1 MIGKKYNG
9 KRSKMDT
16 VKKQNITVLII
27 CVIVVAV
34 TTIFEEI
41 AKEDVT
47 LPQAFTFNDEH
58 QEIEIVDKEPPIPSV
73 DEELV
78 QNDQIVGEE
87 LEVDSKNNVNY
98 IKLEDDPNADDAAM
112 VSENTK
118 GLLNGTKNYPVRTDG
133 KRVVYLTFDDGPST
147 TNTPQIL
154 DILDQYNVKATF
166 FVLGKMLEAGNGEK
180 DVLKDIAE
188 NGHAIANHTYGH
200 DYAYLYPNG
209 TMNVDNIVSDV
220 EKNNDIMKEILGDD
234 FSTRVIR
241 FPGGYWSWEG
251 RTPMRDK
258 MIETGYCNIDWN
270 ALNEDAQGAAK
281 TAEELVQKTK
291 ENIERLGPDAD
302 SVVLLM
308 HDTYGKEETVKA
320 LPQIIEYLQDKGF
333 EFRTIK

>member
-1 MIGKKYNG
+1 MIGKKYNS

-34 TTIFEEI
+34 TIIGVQFIPKKENSTLKESI
-41 AKEDVT
+41 ASNKENGSLDESNKED
-47 LPQAFTFNDEH
+47 
-58 QEIEIVDKEPPIPSV
+58 
-73 DEELV
+73 ELV
-78 QNDQIVGEE
+78 QNDQVVGEE

-98 IKLEDDPNADDAAM
+98 IKLEDDPNADDAVM

-270 ALNEDAQGAAK
+270 ALNEDAQGAVK
-281 TAEELVQKTK
+281 TADELVQKTK

>member
-1 MIGKKYNG
+1 MIGKKYNS

-16 VKKQNITVLII
+16 IKKQNITVLII

-34 TTIFEEI
+34 TIIGVQFIPKKENSTLKESI
-41 AKEDVT
+41 ASNKENGSLDESNKED
-47 LPQAFTFNDEH
+47 
-58 QEIEIVDKEPPIPSV
+58 
-73 DEELV
+73 ELV

-241 FPGGYWSWEG
+241 FPGGYW
-251 RTPMRDK
+251 
-258 MIETGYCNIDWN
+258 
-270 ALNEDAQGAAK
+270 
-281 TAEELVQKTK
+281 
-291 ENIERLGPDAD
+291 
-302 SVVLLM
+302 
-308 HDTYGKEETVKA
+308 
-320 LPQIIEYLQDKGF
+320 
-333 EFRTIK
+333 

>member
-34 TTIFEEI
+34 TIIGVQFIPKKENSTLKESI
-41 AKEDVT
+41 ASNKENGSLDGSNKED
-47 LPQAFTFNDEH
+47 
-58 QEIEIVDKEPPIPSV
+58 
-73 DEELV
+73 ELV

-87 LEVDSKNNVNY
+87 
-98 IKLEDDPNADDAAM
+98 LEDDPNADDAAM

-241 FPGGYWSWEG
+241 FPGGYWSWAG

-258 MIETGYCNIDWN
+258 MIDTG
-270 ALNEDAQGAAK
+270 
-281 TAEELVQKTK
+281 
-291 ENIERLGPDAD
+291 
-302 SVVLLM
+302 
-308 HDTYGKEETVKA
+308 
-320 LPQIIEYLQDKGF
+320 
-333 EFRTIK
+333 

>member
-34 TTIFEEI
+34 TIIGVQFIPKKENSTLKESI
-41 AKEDVT
+41 ASNKENGSLDGS
-47 LPQAFTFNDEH
+47 N
-58 QEIEIVDKEPPIPSV
+58 K
-73 DEELV
+73 
-78 QNDQIVGEE
+78 NDQIVGEE

>member
-1 MIGKKYNG
+1 MIGKKYNRN
-9 KRSKMDT
+9 RSKMDT
-16 VKKQNITVLII
+16 IKKQNITVLII

-34 TTIFEEI
+34 TIVGVQFISKKENNTLQENI
-41 AKEDVT
+41 ASNKENNSSDEVNKED
-47 LPQAFTFNDEH
+47 
-58 QEIEIVDKEPPIPSV
+58 
-73 DEELV
+73 ELV
-78 QNDQIVGEE
+78 QNDEIIEE
-87 LEVDSKNNVNY
+87 EQEAEVNSENNSNY

-112 VSENTK
+112 VAENTK
-118 GLLNGTKNYPVRTDG
+118 GILNGTKSYPVRTDG
-133 KRVVYLTFDDGPST
+133 KKVVYLTFDDGPST
-147 TNTPQIL
+147 TNTPQVL
-154 DILDQYNVKATF
+154 DVLDRYNVKATF
-166 FVLGKMLEAGNGEK
+166 FVLGKMLEAGDEEK
-180 DVLKDIAE
+180 NILKEIAK

-200 DYAYLYPNG
+200 DYTYLYPNG

-220 EKNNDIMKEILGDD
+220 EKNNNIMKEILGDD

-270 ALNEDAQGAAK
+270 ALNEDAQGHNKNAD
-281 TAEELVQKTK
+281 ELVQKAK

-320 LPQIIEYLQDKGF
+320 LPQIIEYLQSKGF

>member
-1 MIGKKYNG
+1 MIGKKYNS

-16 VKKQNITVLII
+16 IKKQNITVLII

-34 TTIFEEI
+34 TIIGVQFIPKKENSTLKESI
-41 AKEDVT
+41 ASNKENGSLDESNKED
-47 LPQAFTFNDEH
+47 
-58 QEIEIVDKEPPIPSV
+58 
-73 DEELV
+73 ELV
-78 QNDQIVGEE
+78 QNDQVVGEE

-154 DILDQYNVKATF
+154 DIFNVKATF

>member
-1 MIGKKYNG
+1 MIGKKYNS

-16 VKKQNITVLII
+16 IKKQNITVLII

-34 TTIFEEI
+34 TIIGVQFIPKKENSTLKESI
-41 AKEDVT
+41 ASNKENGSLDESNKED
-47 LPQAFTFNDEH
+47 
-58 QEIEIVDKEPPIPSV
+58 
-73 DEELV
+73 ELV

-112 VSENTK
+112 VAENTK

-220 EKNNDIMKEILGDD
+220 EKNNDIMKEILG
-234 FSTRVIR
+234 
-241 FPGGYWSWEG
+241 GYWSWEG

-270 ALNEDAQGAAK
+270 ALNEDAQGAVK
-281 TAEELVQKTK
+281 TADELVQKTK

>member
-1 MIGKKYNG
+1 MQK
-9 KRSKMDT
+9 KRSNRGRYRKQKKKKNIIILIT
-16 VKKQNITVLII
+16 CALIISSAVIGTKLVLKQNKGNVQ
-27 CVIVVAV
+27 V
-34 TTIFEEI
+34 TTKPNEE
-41 AKEDVT
+41 T
-47 LPQAFTFNDEH
+47 NSQ
-58 QEIEIVDKEPPIPSV
+58 DKEVV
-73 DEELV
+73 DNFEDKEV
-78 QNDQIVGEE
+78 TGNSEE
-87 LEVDSKNNVNY
+87 LESNIVDNSGY
-98 IKLEDDPNADDAAM
+98 LSFEEDPNADDAAM

-133 KRVVYLTFDDGPST
+133 KKVVYLTFDDGPST

-270 ALNEDAQGAAK
+270 ALNEDAQGAVK
-281 TAEELVQKTK
+281 TADELVQKTK

>member
-1 MIGKKYNG
+1 
-9 KRSKMDT
+9 
-16 VKKQNITVLII
+16 
-27 CVIVVAV
+27 
-34 TTIFEEI
+34 
-41 AKEDVT
+41 
-47 LPQAFTFNDEH
+47 
-58 QEIEIVDKEPPIPSV
+58 
-73 DEELV
+73 
-78 QNDQIVGEE
+78 
-87 LEVDSKNNVNY
+87 
-98 IKLEDDPNADDAAM
+98 M

-241 FPGGYWSWEG
+241 LPGGYWSWEG

-270 ALNEDAQGAAK
+270 ALNEDAQGAVK
-281 TAEELVQKTK
+281 TADELVQKTK

>member
-34 TTIFEEI
+34 TIIGVQFI
-41 AKEDVT
+41 PNKED
-47 LPQAFTFNDEH
+47 
-58 QEIEIVDKEPPIPSV
+58 
-73 DEELV
+73 ELV

>member
-1 MIGKKYNG
+1 MIGKKYNS

-34 TTIFEEI
+34 TIIGVQFIPKKENSTLKESI
-41 AKEDVT
+41 ASNKENGSLDGSNKED
-47 LPQAFTFNDEH
+47 
-58 QEIEIVDKEPPIPSV
+58 
-73 DEELV
+73 ELV

-200 DYAYLYPNG
+200 VYAYLYPNG

-270 ALNEDAQGAAK
+270 ALNEDAQGAVK
-281 TAEELVQKTK
+281 TADELVQKTK

>member
-1 MIGKKYNG
+1 MIGKKYNS

-34 TTIFEEI
+34 TIIGVQFIPKKENSTLKESI
-41 AKEDVT
+41 ASNKED
-47 LPQAFTFNDEH
+47 
-58 QEIEIVDKEPPIPSV
+58 
-73 DEELV
+73 ELV

-281 TAEELVQKTK
+281 TADELVQKTK

>member
-1 MIGKKYNG
+1 MIGKKYNS

-34 TTIFEEI
+34 TIIGVQFIPKKENSTLKESI
-41 AKEDVT
+41 ASNKENGSLDESNKED
-47 LPQAFTFNDEH
+47 
-58 QEIEIVDKEPPIPSV
+58 
-73 DEELV
+73 ELV
-78 QNDQIVGEE
+78 QNDQVVGEE

-166 FVLGKMLEAGNGEK
+166 FVLGSSIDKSDEAKEI
-180 DVLKDIAE
+180 LKE
-188 NGHAIANHTYGH
+188 EVKRGHAIANHTYGH
-200 DYAYLYPNG
+200 DYSYLYPNR
-209 TMNVDNIVSDV
+209 TMNVNNIVSDL
-220 EKNNDIMKEILGDD
+220 EKSQNSMKAVLGED

-241 FPGGYWSWEG
+241 LPGGYWSWEG
-251 RTPMRDK
+251 RTAMK
-258 MIETGYCNIDWN
+258 EAMEQNGYYNVDWN
-270 ALNEDAQGAAK
+270 ALNKDAEGKMKNAD
-281 TAEELVQKTK
+281 ELVQCTK
-291 ENIERLGPDAD
+291 ESVEALGPNAD

-320 LPQIIEYLQDKGF
+320 LPRIIEYLQSQGF

>member
-1 MIGKKYNG
+1 MIGKKYNS

-34 TTIFEEI
+34 TIIGVQFIPKKENSTLKESI
-41 AKEDVT
+41 ASNKENGSLDGSNKED
-47 LPQAFTFNDEH
+47 
-58 QEIEIVDKEPPIPSV
+58 
-73 DEELV
+73 ELV

-147 TNTPQIL
+147 TNTPQVL
-154 DILDQYNVKATF
+154 DILDKYNVKATF
-166 FVLGKMLEAGNGEK
+166 FVLGSSIDKSDEAKEI
-180 DVLKDIAE
+180 LKE
-188 NGHAIANHTYGH
+188 EVKRGHAIANHTYGH
-200 DYAYLYPNG
+200 DYSYLYPNR
-209 TMNVDNIVSDV
+209 TMNVNNIVSDL
-220 EKNNDIMKEILGDD
+220 EKSQNSMKAVLGED

-241 FPGGYWSWEG
+241 LPGGYWSWEG
-251 RTPMRDK
+251 RTAMK
-258 MIETGYCNIDWN
+258 EAMEQNGYYNVDWN
-270 ALNEDAQGAAK
+270 ALNKDAEGKMKNAD
-281 TAEELVQKTK
+281 ELVQCTK
-291 ENIERLGPDAD
+291 ESVEALGPNAD

-320 LPQIIEYLQDKGF
+320 LPRIIEYLQSQGF